1 MTNRT
6 IQGAG
11 LLVRRFPPALLFVA
25 CTSSPLSSE
34 PTPNSCVV
42 PGYTRLDDFVARP
55 TRKVDLAFIIDDS
68 PSMGPKRDKLRE
80 QLPRFLGALKD
91 PSDGSLPALRL
102 AILDGDLG
110 SGGAVVQG
118 ACGIRNGSILGDGGT
133 LQMIGG
139 PDCGVTD
146 PAAHWIQ
153 TVTLSP
159 ANFSGDISQVFA
171 CLAGGLGQFG
181 CGYQQPL
188 EALAVSATDS
198 GPASLPRFLREDA
211 YLGLII
217 ISDRDDCSA
226 LPNAA
231 MFGPELPGE
240 TADLRCATRGHAC
253 GGQDLPYPTDTAY
266 TDALVD
272 CSARTDTTC
281 AAGTDCICPT
291 ACTPLAD
298 IHALAD
304 KVKGLKRDPD
314 NQILVAGIFGW
325 PGNAADMF
333 RSEYK
338 IAPIPNPAYTP
349 GSQAPPTLYDL
360 WPICYDA
367 DHPPVNPDPATGYD
381 ATAAGYGAKPGLR
394 LSAFIDE
401 FGANGLKYSMCQPD
415 WSRALMISGDGVKR
429 LHNICIDQQLADAD
443 PSTPAL
449 DPDCIVEH
457 LFPKVEN
464 AAPPS
469 CTVCTGWPL
478 CLQIPGSDSEWTKTI
493 LPRCDDTAPV
503 LPCWEL
509 KTDMAKC
516 PVTGQLVDLHMTP
529 EPYTPAGTRLRLQ
542 CRLCPDANAGAPAT
556 PGCG

>member
-1 MTNRT
+1 MPSRT
-6 IQGAG
+6 VHGASS
-11 LLVRRFPPALLFVA
+11 LARRCSPALLLFA
-25 CTSSPLSSE
+25 CSSSPLSSE
-34 PTPNSCVV
+34 PTPNSCVA
-42 PGYTRLDDFVARP
+42 PGYTRLDDFVAWP
-55 TRKVDLAFIIDDS
+55 TRKVDLAFMIDDS
-68 PSMGPKRDKLRE
+68 PSMGPKRDKLRD
-80 QLPRFLGALKD
+80 QLPRLLAALGD
-91 PSDGSLPALRL
+91 PNDDSLPSLRV

-110 SGGAVVQG
+110 SGGAITQG
-118 ACGIRNGSILGDGGT
+118 ACGPRNGSILGDGGA
-133 LQMIGG
+133 LQIIGG
-139 PDCGVTD
+139 PECGMTD
-146 PAAHWIQ
+146 PAAHWLQ
-153 TVTLSP
+153 TVTLAP
-159 ANFSGDISQVFA
+159 ANYSGDISQVLG
-171 CLAGGLGQFG
+171 CLAGGMGQSG

-198 GPASLPRFLREDA
+198 GPASLPRFLRADA

-217 ISDRDDCSA
+217 ISDKDDCSA
-226 LPNAA
+226 SPNAA
-231 MFGPELPGE
+231 MFGPEVPGE

-253 GGQDLPYPTDTAY
+253 GGQDLPYPTDAAY
-266 TDALVD
+266 TAALAD

-281 AAGTDCICPT
+281 AAGTDFSGPT
-291 ACTPLAD
+291 ACSPLAD
-298 IHALAD
+298 IHAIAD

-325 PGNAADMF
+325 PDTYADTLTAQ
-333 RSEYK
+333 YK
-338 IAPIPNPAYTP
+338 IAPIPNPAYVS
-349 GSQAPPTLYDL
+349 GSAAPSTLYDL

-367 DHPPVNPDPATGYD
+367 DHPPTNPDPATGYD

-401 FGANGLKYSMCQPD
+401 FGANGLKCSICQPD

-449 DPDCIVEH
+449 DPDCIVEY

-469 CTVCTGWPL
+469 CTACTDGPV
-478 CLQIPGSDSEWTKTI
+478 CLQVPGSDSEWTKTV

-509 KTDMAKC
+509 RTDVSKC
-516 PVTGQLVDLHMTP
+516 PVTGQLVYLHMSP
-529 EPYTPAGTRLRLQ
+529 EPYTPAGTRVRVQ
-542 CRLCPDANAGAPAT
+542 CRMCPDANAGAPAT